1 MGGYYGAF
9 VEYGHKNRDGSM
21 SKANP
26 FMAKAFSLTSGVVLK
41 NGFTDA
47 EKIYLKAVAAD
58 ERRMKK
64 WGKFAY

>member
-1 MGGYYGAF
+1 
-9 VEYGHKNRDGSM
+9 M

-26 FMAKAFSLTSGVVLK
+26 FMEKAFNQTSGVVLE

-47 EKIYLKAVAAD
+47 EKIFLKAVAAD